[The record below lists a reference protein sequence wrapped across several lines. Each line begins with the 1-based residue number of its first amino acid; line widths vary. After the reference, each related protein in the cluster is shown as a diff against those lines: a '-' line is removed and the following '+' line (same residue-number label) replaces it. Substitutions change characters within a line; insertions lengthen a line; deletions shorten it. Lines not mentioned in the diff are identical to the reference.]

1 MQNADS
7 AGIFGRQ
14 TKPEKCWV
22 CTHKKV
28 FLSAKGSKYE
38 GPLAT
43 AVAKHV
49 IRLLDSHKDHLET
62 SFSESLTPTYPFL
75 PRS

>member
-14 TKPEKCWV
+14 TKPEKCMV

-43 AVAKHV
+43 PVAKHV
-49 IRLLDSHKDHLET
+49 IRCSTRTRIILKRVSAN
-62 SFSESLTPTYPFL
+62 P
-75 PRS
+75 